1 MPLRCVVV
9 EDQRMFLQLLV
20 AMLRTQPD
28 LDVVA
33 TAGTAADGIAACSTF
48 RPDLLIL
55 DLVLPDA
62 DGLCVAQALRV
73 IQPSARVIILSSHAP
88 SFLRPLELRSMIHAV
103 VDKTRAYEELLEEI
117 ATLTGAGR
125 RHQQQLPHAENLR
138 ALTTRERHVLRL
150 IGKGLDNR
158 DIATELAI
166 SVRTVETH
174 RSRIVD
180 KLGIQGKA
188 ELVRQAMLYLQL
200 ANEDLLLD
208 AGV

>member
-117 ATLTGAGR
+117 ATLTGAGG

-138 ALTTRERHVLRL
+138 ALTTRERDVLRL

-200 ANEDLLLD
+200 ANEDLLPD
-208 AGV
+208 TGV

>member
-1 MPLRCVVV
+1 
-9 EDQRMFLQLLV
+9 MFLQLLV

-28 LDVVA
+28 LNVVA

-117 ATLTGAGR
+117 ATLTGAGG

-138 ALTTRERHVLRL
+138 ALTTRERDVLRL

-200 ANEDLLLD
+200 ANEDLLPD
-208 AGV
+208 TGV

>member
-117 ATLTGAGR
+117 ATLTGAGG

-138 ALTTRERHVLRL
+138 ALTTRERDVLRL

-200 ANEDLLLD
+200 ANEDLLPD
-208 AGV
+208 SGV

>member
-1 MPLRCVVV
+1 
-9 EDQRMFLQLLV
+9 
-20 AMLRTQPD
+20 
-28 LDVVA
+28 
-33 TAGTAADGIAACSTF
+33 
-48 RPDLLIL
+48 
-55 DLVLPDA
+55 
-62 DGLCVAQALRV
+62 
-73 IQPSARVIILSSHAP
+73 
-88 SFLRPLELRSMIHAV
+88 V

-117 ATLTGAGR
+117 ATLTGAGG

-138 ALTTRERHVLRL
+138 ALTTRERDVLRL

-200 ANEDLLLD
+200 ANEDLLPD
-208 AGV
+208 SGV

>member
-33 TAGTAADGIAACSTF
+33 TAGTAAEGIAACSNH

-88 SFLRPLELRSMIHAV
+88 SFLRPIELRSMIHAV
-103 VDKTRAYEELLEEI
+103 VDKTRAYEELLDEI
-117 ATLTGAGR
+117 STLTGSGSG
-125 RHQQQLPHAENLR
+125 QQAQAWN
-138 ALTTRERHVLRL
+138 ADGWKSLTIRERDVLSL
-150 IGKGLDNR
+150 IGRGMENR
-158 DIATELAI
+158 DIAQELSI

-180 KLGIQGKA
+180 KLGIQGKG
-188 ELVRQAMLYLQL
+188 ELVRQAMLYLQW
-200 ANEDLLLD
+200 AADDLRSSL
-208 AGV
+208 

>member
-1 MPLRCVVV
+1 MVV

>member
-117 ATLTGAGR
+117 ATLTGAGG

-138 ALTTRERHVLRL
+138 ALTTRERDVLRL

-200 ANEDLLLD
+200 ANEDLLPD
-208 AGV
+208 

>member
-117 ATLTGAGR
+117 ATLTGAGG